1 MKALTTFLVVG
12 MFLMPG
18 ALADDVDDVKAAF
31 LSMFAAIN
39 AGDSQGLVR
48 LYMPEFNDFG
58 RGGALLNRTTSLE
71 ERRKARQALFDNL
84 KLNLQPRN
92 VEVRVYGNTAVVT
105 AYLVG
110 SNNPPNAEPNQFVD
124 RRTGVWIKQGGQW
137 KEVHTHQSFLRTPQ

>member
-1 MKALTTFLVVG
+1 MKTLTTLFMIG
-12 MFLMPG
+12 MF
-18 ALADDVDDVKAAF
+18 ATAVAIADDVDDVKAAF

-39 AGDSQGLVR
+39 AGDSQGVVR

-71 ERRKARQALFDNL
+71 ERRKARQAIFDNF

-105 AYLVG
+105 AYLHRVR
-110 SNNPPNAEPNQFVD
+110 QRVD
-124 RRTGVWIKQGGQW
+124 T
-137 KEVHTHQSFLRTPQ
+137 S